1 MGNSASSQTP
11 QAGNAHSDS
20 QTRRRSTIW
29 RRSSAVRPSESLET
43 AHDTPRPRT
52 NRPRPA
58 SANRLS
64 QLIQQQSAPSRESST
79 HDHDHSARPSLS
91 SRLQRPSRHSVFLD
105 ASQSLFPRG
114 RRNATTAHHQDLWPS
129 EQRGASAARS
139 SNTSSRQQTDIVLP
153 NVDLPDLDLDF
164 TQTSSTASGPA
175 TQRSPSRRSS
185 MRIPSGIAD
194 RLGLRSQR
202 QSAAAATSNVLSRR
216 RRSPIQ
222 PGEDSTA
229 LLSRLLSVAAAATAA
244 TLLEG
249 SEQSMA
255 EARGTAGDGDDGTF
269 DSFLQSLES
278 GRLAAALRQGTQA
291 QEGAAPGSGQPPL
304 NFFRMFRFNPT
315 ATRNSRQAQQNG
327 DNRMV
332 PIIIVGIRAV
342 SPNANVGGSEDTG
355 VPPFLDALSTL
366 PTTPFNAN
374 NLASEI
380 SDGLR
385 GPQNGTRFSH
395 RRRASMSGLSR
406 FPSGY
411 DNQRHHR
418 SPEGTRPHSVASE
431 LASWPRPPPATPASP
446 NLSTVNS
453 RSNTPAPTVPTS
465 RRSSFSGTARRES
478 IIRTTTTT
486 TLETTTESTPART
499 RPTRPRR
506 ASDAERRNSGYASR
520 RNGFVE
526 PDGNVPSDNT
536 RSWIIYVL
544 GGSYPENHPI
554 LTTPSLFT
562 DSPTYED
569 MMLLSTLLGP
579 AKPPVATENDV
590 ASAGGLYQIRV
601 GANDKNEPVLVA
613 FADES
618 DERIELAPEQRCLVC
633 LCDFEKEEEARK
645 LTDCGHLYHRECID
659 EWLTKGRN
667 SCPLC
672 RGQGV
677 QEKDKKPDVHPV
689 DSARPSPVIPSE
701 PEVSPMA

>member
-1 MGNSASSQTP
+1 MGQSASSQTP
-11 QAGNAHSDS
+11 PAGAHAHDS
-20 QTRRRSTIW
+20 HSHRRSTIW
-29 RRSSAVRPSESLET
+29 RRSSAVRPSEPLET
-43 AHDTPRPRT
+43 VHASPRPRT

-58 SANRLS
+58 SVNRLS
-64 QLIQQQSAPSRESST
+64 QLFPQSSQPRESSAQ
-79 HDHDHSARPSLS
+79 DHHSARHSLA
-91 SRLQRPSRHSVFLD
+91 SRLQRSRHSILLTP
-105 ASQSLFPRG
+105 QSLFPRSSS
-114 RRNATTAHHQDLWPS
+114 RNASTAEPDLWPS
-129 EQRGASAARS
+129 EQWGAAAAASSAAPS
-139 SNTSSRQQTDIVLP
+139 SSHHQRTDIT
-153 NVDLPDLDLDF
+153 LPDVRLPELDLDF
-164 TQTSSTASGPA
+164 TQTQSTASGPA

-185 MRIPSGIAD
+185 IRLPSGIAD
-194 RLGLRSQR
+194 RFGFRSQR
-202 QSAAAATSNVLSRR
+202 QSVASATSNVLSRR
-216 RRSPIQ
+216 RRAPIG

-249 SEQSMA
+249 SDQSMA

-291 QEGAAPGSGQPPL
+291 HESAAPGSGQPPL

-315 ATRNSRQAQQNG
+315 SASRNSRQAQQNNE
-327 DNRMV
+327 NRMV

-342 SPNANVGGSEDTG
+342 SPGANVNGSEDTG

-395 RRRASMSGLSR
+395 RRRASIGGLSR
-406 FPSGY
+406 FTSGY

-418 SPEGTRPHSVASE
+418 SPDRTRPQSVASE
-431 LASWPRPPPATPASP
+431 IASWPRPPPATPASP

-465 RRSSFSGTARRES
+465 RRSSFSGTPRRES

-486 TLETTTESTPART
+486 TLETTNEDAPAARA
-499 RPTRPRR
+499 RPSRPRR
-506 ASDAERRNSGYASR
+506 ASDAERRHSSYASR
-520 RNGFVE
+520 RHGFVE
-526 PDGNVPSDNT
+526 PEAAVPADNT

-562 DSPTYED
+562 DAPTYED

-579 AKPPVATENDV
+579 AKPPVATETDV
-590 ASAGGLYQIRV
+590 AAAGGVYQIRV
-601 GANDKNEPVLVA
+601 GVNEKSEPILVA
-613 FADES
+613 YANEGS
-618 DERIELAPEQRCLVC
+618 DRIELTHEQRCLVC

-645 LTDCGHLYHRECID
+645 LTECGHLYHRECID

-677 QEKDKKPDVHPV
+677 QEKDKKPEPAPV
-689 DSARPSPVIPSE
+689 DSARPSPIIPSE
-701 PEVSPMA
+701 PEVPAA

>member
-1 MGNSASSQTP
+1 MGQSASTQTP
-11 QAGNAHSDS
+11 QAGAQDS
-20 QTRRRSTIW
+20 QTRRRTTTIW

-43 AHDTPRPRT
+43 VHANPRPRT

-58 SANRLS
+58 SVNRLS
-64 QLIQQQSAPSRESST
+64 QLFPQSSQGHESSAQ
-79 HDHDHSARPSLS
+79 DHDHSARPSLA
-91 SRLQRPSRHSVFLD
+91 SRLQRSRQSIFL
-105 ASQSLFPRG
+105 SPQSLFPRSPS
-114 RRNATTAHHQDLWPS
+114 RNASGTPQDLWPS
-129 EQRGASAARS
+129 EQRGAATATSAAHS
-139 SNTSSRQQTDIVLP
+139 SSHHQRTDIT
-153 NVDLPDLDLDF
+153 LPDVRLPELDLDF
-164 TQTSSTASGPA
+164 SQTHSTASGPA
-175 TQRSPSRRSS
+175 TQRPPSRRSS
-185 MRIPSGIAD
+185 IRLPSGIAD

-202 QSAAAATSNVLSRR
+202 QSVASATSNVLSRR
-216 RRSPIQ
+216 RRSPIG

-249 SEQSMA
+249 SDQSMA

-291 QEGAAPGSGQPPL
+291 HESAAPGSGQPPL

-315 ATRNSRQAQQNG
+315 AASRNSRHQQNS

-342 SPNANVGGSEDTG
+342 SPGSNVGGSEDTG

-418 SPEGTRPHSVASE
+418 SPDRTRPQSVASE
-431 LASWPRPPPATPASP
+431 IASWPRPPPATPASP

-465 RRSSFSGTARRES
+465 RRSSFSGTPRRES

-486 TLETTTESTPART
+486 TLETTSEDVPAARA
-499 RPTRPRR
+499 RPSRPRR
-506 ASDAERRNSGYASR
+506 ASDAERRHSSYASR
-520 RNGFVE
+520 RHGFVE
-526 PDGNVPSDNT
+526 PEVTAPTDNT

-579 AKPPVATENDV
+579 AKPPVATETDV
-590 ASAGGLYQIRV
+590 AAAGGVYQIRV
-601 GANDKNEPVLVA
+601 GVNDKSEPILVA
-613 FADES
+613 YANEGS
-618 DERIELAPEQRCLVC
+618 DRIELAHEERCLVC

-645 LTDCGHLYHRECID
+645 LNECGHLYHRECID

-677 QEKDKKPDVHPV
+677 QEKDKKPDPAPV
-689 DSARPSPVIPSE
+689 DSARPSPIIPSE
-701 PEVSPMA
+701 PEVSAA